1 MFRDCSRSFLD
12 FYISKLYAAFDQISI
27 DMKLNS
33 SHLTSS
39 VQRLTAEVELEERL
53 TAEVELEERL
63 TAEVELEERLTAGG
77 VGDC

>member
-39 VQRLTAEVELEERL
+39 VHF
-53 TAEVELEERL
+53 
-63 TAEVELEERLTAGG
+63 
-77 VGDC
+77 GDEDGTVNNSNPPPNVQIRRSTRSRQAPDYLSRDM

>member
-12 FYISKLYAAFDQISI
+12 FYISKVYAAFDQISI

-39 VQRLTAEVELEERL
+39 VQLEPAYDDAIL
-53 TAEVELEERL
+53 FL
-63 TAEVELEERLTAGG
+63 
-77 VGDC
+77 